1 LQVTSSVG
9 RFDGQE
15 IMSRLCLH
23 GHVENVARDCLIFRN
38 SRLMWAYLDNVIGH
52 ANHLDADL

>member
-1 LQVTSSVG
+1 VTSSVG